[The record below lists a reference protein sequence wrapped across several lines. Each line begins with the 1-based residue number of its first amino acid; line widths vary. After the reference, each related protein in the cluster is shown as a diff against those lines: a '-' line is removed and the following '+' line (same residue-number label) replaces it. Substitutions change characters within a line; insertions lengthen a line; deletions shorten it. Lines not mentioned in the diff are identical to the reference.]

1 MFCTCRTMDELQA
14 LVDRM
19 SIVLVE
25 LRLAELRLAPPPLP
39 QPVEPLPPPPVEP
52 LPPPPVE
59 PLPQPAGGPLPRRDH
74 WSPAPKSNYRGVTW
88 YEPKNMW
95 RAQLSKDTRGPRKY
109 VGYYVDE
116 VEAAHAFDV
125 AGAERGY
132 LAKSLNFPSK

>member
-1 MFCTCRTMDELQA
+1 MDEVQA

-59 PLPQPAGGPLPRRDH
+59 PLPQPARGPLPRRDH

-95 RAQLSKDTRGPRKY
+95 RAQLSKDTRGPLKY

-116 VEAAHAFDV
+116 LEAAHAYDE

-132 LAKSLNFPSK
+132 LANKLNFPNV

>member
-1 MFCTCRTMDELQA
+1 MDELQA

-39 QPVEPLPPPPVEP
+39 QPVEPLPLPPVEP
-52 LPPPPVE
+52 LPLPPVE
-59 PLPQPAGGPLPRRDH
+59 PLPQPARGPLPRRDH

-95 RAQLSKDTRGPRKY
+95 RAQLSKDTRGPSKY
-109 VGYYVDE
+109 IGYYVDE
-116 VEAAHAFDV
+116 LEAAHAYDE

-132 LAKSLNFPSK
+132 LANKLNFPST

>member
-1 MFCTCRTMDELQA
+1 MDELQA

-52 LPPPPVE
+52 LPPP
-59 PLPQPAGGPLPRRDH
+59 AGGPLPRRDH

-95 RAQLSKDTRGPRKY
+95 RAQLSKDTRGPQKY

-116 VEAAHAFDV
+116 VEAAHAYDE

-132 LAKSLNFPSK
+132 LANKLNFPST

>member
-1 MFCTCRTMDELQA
+1 MDELQA

-39 QPVEPLPPPPVEP
+39 QL
-52 LPPPPVE
+52 VE
-59 PLPQPAGGPLPRRDH
+59 PLPQPAGGPLPQPAGGPLPPVEPLPRRDH
-74 WSPAPKSNYRGVTW
+74 WSPVPKSNYRGVTW
-88 YEPKNMW
+88 YVPKNMW

-116 VEAAHAFDV
+116 LEAAHAYDM